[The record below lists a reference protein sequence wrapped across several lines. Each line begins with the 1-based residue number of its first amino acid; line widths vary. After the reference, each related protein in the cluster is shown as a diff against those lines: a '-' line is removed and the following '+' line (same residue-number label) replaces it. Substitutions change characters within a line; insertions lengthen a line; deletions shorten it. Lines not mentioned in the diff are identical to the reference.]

1 MAWLI
6 RYGAHVWQSP
16 WQFKA
21 LYQKALAIFEEA
33 GDELGKV
40 EILYRL
46 GWSETQL
53 GNYQEADQLF
63 QNCLALA
70 RKYHWQGII
79 LNCLVE
85 LGHVHW
91 ALGNYGQA
99 EEFLQQ
105 SIPVAG
111 EIGYHS
117 QAAKT
122 QRYLARL
129 ALSRGLHQ
137 ATRNHLQESLAIY
150 EELGLRGMKAQ
161 TLGEM
166 SQLAVDERDFAAA
179 SQLAQDSLA
188 LCQEREHV
196 MGEITPYTVLGQAAL
211 GGGDFEA
218 AERHFRCALQI
229 AGEVW
234 QPSLALH
241 ALVGLAQ
248 LCATMGDKVRAYEI
262 ATFALHQP
270 ASWQWSRDGIAPLVT
285 ELEADLPL
293 DVMEAA
299 TRRVKEKGLDQVIEE
314 LTKVAV

>member
-6 RYGAHVWQSP
+6 RYGAHVWQWP

-70 RKYHWQGII
+70 RKYHWQGIV

-91 ALGNYGQA
+91 ALGNYEQA

-117 QAAKT
+117 QTAKT

-129 ALSRGLHQ
+129 ALSRSDHQ
-137 ATRNHLQESLAIY
+137 TARNHLQESLAIY

-166 SQLAVDERDFAAA
+166 SQLTVDERDFVAA

-196 MGEITPYTVLGQAAL
+196 MGEITPHTVLGQAAL
-211 GGGDFEA
+211 GWGDFEA
-218 AERHFRCALQI
+218 AERYFRCALQV

-241 ALVGLAQ
+241 TLVGLAQ
-248 LCATMGDKVRAYEI
+248 LRAVIGEKVRAYET
-262 ATFALHQP
+262 ATFVMHHP
-270 ASWQWSRDGIAPLVT
+270 ASWQWSRDTVAPLAAQLEV
-285 ELEADLPL
+285 ELPS
-293 DVMEAA
+293 DVMKAA
-299 TRRVKEKGLDQVIEE
+299 QSRGKEKELDRVIEE